1 MEFSA
6 RRANGRKKHRRRAQS
21 RRLGLAGLLLALV
34 VLNACGAGSGPH
46 ISAGQNT
53 SVPSS
58 SMTTTSPSSGT
69 APTSS
74 TSAPSPSPTT
84 VQAGFSVVHYQS
96 VTFQVPSN
104 WPVYDLAQDPTRCVR
119 YDVHAVYLGHEG
131 STPNCPAHLVG
142 RTDTV
147 RVEPLDASSEPQ
159 AAQATQS
166 ATISGQPVHVDPS
179 GATSG
184 TLVVSFD
191 SLGVIATLTFRA
203 DDLLD
208 QQILQTFTQAM

>member
-1 MEFSA
+1 
-6 RRANGRKKHRRRAQS
+6 
-21 RRLGLAGLLLALV
+21 
-34 VLNACGAGSGPH
+34 
-46 ISAGQNT
+46 
-53 SVPSS
+53 S

-184 TLVVSFD
+184 TLVVSFHR
-191 SLGVIATLTFRA
+191 LGVIAPPTFRA
-203 DDLLD
+203 ERLLD
-208 QQILQTFTQAM
+208 QQILQTFTQAIKPPTGRREQLSDSQHTIEARHSRGCARDRGGRGRLLCAAAGAADDRA